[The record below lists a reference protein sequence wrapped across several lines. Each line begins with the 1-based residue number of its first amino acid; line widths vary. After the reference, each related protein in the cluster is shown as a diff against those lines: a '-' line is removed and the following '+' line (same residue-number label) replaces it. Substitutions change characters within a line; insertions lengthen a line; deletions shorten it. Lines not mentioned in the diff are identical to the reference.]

1 MAQTEN
7 KPNREHIEQLHF
19 ARSERLTE
27 HRKQDCS
34 RITRTRPGQEYAQ
47 YDFRK
52 GEHNII
58 LVGLF
63 FFLLSRNAP
72 GEQGQKHSCCPFIR
86 QVVALVAWP
95 VVVAVVIV
103 AS

>member
-1 MAQTEN
+1 MALTEN
-7 KPNREHIEQLHF
+7 KPNREHNEQLHF

-63 FFLLSRNAP
+63 FFSSFP
-72 GEQGQKHSCCPFIR
+72 KCTWQGQKHSCCHFIR

-95 VVVAVVIV
+95 VVVVVVIV